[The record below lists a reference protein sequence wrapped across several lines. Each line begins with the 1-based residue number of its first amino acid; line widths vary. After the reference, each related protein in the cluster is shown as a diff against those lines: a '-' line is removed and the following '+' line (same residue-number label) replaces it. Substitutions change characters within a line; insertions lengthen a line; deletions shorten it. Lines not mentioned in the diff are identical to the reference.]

1 MKNNK
6 QNARQTAKQQL
17 LWYRPG
23 KYFLLDVATYIA
35 EMVISVFASQ
45 DGLRPYASQRQ
56 ENL

>member
-6 QNARQTAKQQL
+6 QNNC
-17 LWYRPG
+17 YDIG
-23 KYFLLDVATYIA
+23 KYFLLDVATNIA

-45 DGLRPYASQRQ
+45 NGLRPYASQRQ